1 MVVYVVYYYSWYTRY
16 TVILVVFWFTSGISG
31 MFTVILMVYCGILS
45 VYWGWYVWYN
55 VILVVYWYTVI
66 LVVYLVYWIVV
77 YTVHWMVVYVV
88 YCSGQAARHPVL
100 ASNRI
105 FIQGGTFLPP
115 PGGSEWSS
123 YTLQLIYSA
132 AIQLV
137 CLEAHCSALEVV

>member
-1 MVVYVVYYYSWYTRY
+1 
-16 TVILVVFWFTSGISG
+16 

-77 YTVHWMVVYVV
+77 YTVHWVVVYVV

-123 YTLQLIYSA
+123 YTLHLELIYSA
-132 AIQLV
+132 QCSYTLQL
-137 CLEAHCSALEVV
+137 CSYSACVP